1 MKQSVRGQLDL
12 SMLRIYC
19 ATTRAITGCAK
30 PARDRSI
37 PHLVSR
43 HAALPCRSHKQL
55 TAEPIRFD
63 CIFFT
68 GGKKN
73 AEPVPVGPVLIVTL
87 PCPDGY
93 GGCVA
98 RRSSCVV
105 MCVAQMRA
113 MCVVVCGRAR
123 CVVVVCS
130 CCVVRLVQHDSTVI
144 LPLGVPSFNF

>member
-1 MKQSVRGQLDL
+1 M
-12 SMLRIYC
+12 
-19 ATTRAITGCAK
+19 
-30 PARDRSI
+30 
-37 PHLVSR
+37 
-43 HAALPCRSHKQL
+43 

-105 MCVAQMRA
+105 MCVAQMRV

-123 CVVVVCS
+123 CVVVVCG
-130 CCVVRLVQHDSTVI
+130 CCVVRLVQHDSTVK
-144 LPLGVPSFNF
+144 LPLGIIRGLFVTDQLDRWTHLINSLLVAGSGRL